1 MKKKVLALV
10 AAAAMVVTMIPTIAF
25 AADNVAKIGETE
37 YATLDEAVSAAP
49 DGATIV
55 LLNDATTSGLNLDK
69 NITIQGNAS
78 AKPKITFSDKGIA
91 LRGKSLTFKDCDVF
105 MEGIGSTPYGE
116 WNWMTICASTD
127 ASLTLDNVTMT
138 MDGSKTVSDDS
149 KSTHA
154 IYFCSNNT
162 LNIENNSKLTITN
175 YKHDALEW
183 NKGDG
188 GYNVNII
195 NSEFVSDHNR
205 SGFTGTFVATI
216 TDSKVDVINSTGNG
230 SNGSNFAIKN
240 SIVNFN
246 GNTGHGLSAGIL
258 TIDNSKVT
266 ANNNGANGIHVG
278 SMLSVTNNSVV
289 TIKENICGISSQWT
303 IPGALYV
310 AGEKSTID
318 ETSTVVIEDNKG
330 SGILL
335 KSGALTVDE
344 GADVSIM
351 KNKAEMLK
359 LGGGVHI
366 MTGASLYLPEGI
378 KLYNN
383 HAETAGDDIYAAQD
397 AVVAFAGVGSNW
409 YLDGEPDCTDKITGW
424 FDDSENARWKA
435 HGDDPA
441 EYHYELKEPGEYR
454 AEPAVIA
461 LKAAH
466 GLITEEEVPAG
477 PVTRTFR
484 LTLDKQVLGV
494 DNLPADYA
502 VKVTVSNKF
511 GPVRVLTL
519 KANESQDVYLP
530 SGEYTLTEDAPTIDG
545 YTLKSQSFSENGFE
559 LTYGGKNVSITNT
572 YAANEVEEPIGEP
585 EEPND
590 DNTPSDEPNGPSGN
604 DVDEEDNESDVP
616 KTGDT
621 MLFLMVLYAL
631 TAAGALFGIK
641 IAFKREA

>member
-1 MKKKVLALV
+1 MKKKMLALV
-10 AAAAMVVTMIPTIAF
+10 AAAAMVVTMIPTVAF
-25 AADNVAKIGETE
+25 AADNVAKIGTTE
-37 YATLDEAVSAAP
+37 YATLDEAVTAAA
-49 DGATIV
+49 DGATIE
-55 LLNDATTSGLNLDK
+55 LLKDATTSGWNLDK
-69 NITIQGNAS
+69 DITIQGDAS
-78 AKPKITFSDKGIA
+78 AKPTVTFNDKGIA
-91 LRGKSLTFKDCDVF
+91 LWGKSLTFRNCDVV
-105 MEGIGSTPYGE
+105 MNGIGATPYSE
-116 WNWMTICASTD
+116 WKWMTICASTD

-138 MDGSKTVSDDS
+138 MDGSGTSS
-149 KSTHA
+149 PTHA
-154 IYFCSNNT
+154 IYFCSNNK
-162 LNIENNSKLTITN
+162 LNIENGSKLTIKN
-175 YKHDALEW
+175 YGQDALEW
-183 NKGDG
+183 DGGNG

-230 SNGSNFAIKN
+230 SSGSHFEITN
-240 SIVNFN
+240 STVNFN
-246 GNTGHGLSAGIL
+246 DNKDHGLSAGRL
-258 TIDNSKVT
+258 TIDNSTVT

-278 SMLSVTNNSVV
+278 SMLSVTDNSEV
-289 TIKENICGISSQWT
+289 TITGNRCSISSQWT

-318 ETSTVVIEDNKG
+318 ETSKVVIEDNKG

-351 KNKAEMLK
+351 RNKAEK
-359 LGGGVHI
+359 LEMGGGVHI

-383 HAETAGDDIYAAQD
+383 HAEKAGDDIYAAEN

-409 YLDGEPDCTDKITGW
+409 YLDGEPDCTDKITAW

-441 EYHYELKEPGEYR
+441 EYHYELKEPGEYK
-454 AEPAVIA
+454 AEEAVIA

-530 SGEYTLTEDAPTIDG
+530 SGEYTLTEDAPAIDG

-572 YAANEVEEPIGEP
+572 YAANEEEEPIVEP

-590 DNTPSDEPNGPSGN
+590 DNTPSDEPNEPSDN

-621 MLFLMVLYAL
+621 MPFLMVLYAL

-641 IAFKREA
+641 KVFKREA